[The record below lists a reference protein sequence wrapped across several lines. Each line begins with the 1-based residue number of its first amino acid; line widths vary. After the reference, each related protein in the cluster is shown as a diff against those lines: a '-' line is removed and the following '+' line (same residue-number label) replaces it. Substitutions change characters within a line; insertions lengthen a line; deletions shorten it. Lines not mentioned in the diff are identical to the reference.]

1 MRMKTAIT
9 LLLTLL
15 FSACTHIY
23 SPIRGF
29 PPEVNRKLKQF
40 LENSRSEPGRKIAV
54 FDGDGTVLG
63 QTPHYLADECM
74 YMYAQEHPDKKPE
87 LLEQMGQ
94 IRNVAIPY
102 VRGRVEFLAGETLD
116 ELRRMGEKCFDDLY
130 PYKIFTPMRDLIR
143 QLMEHGFEVWVVTGS
158 PEALYQ
164 QFLSKHLGIPI
175 TNVIGVKSVI
185 RAGVVTDE
193 IVPPVP
199 QDHGKKAA
207 IETFIQD
214 RPLLV
219 AGNSRGDKEMI
230 EYSRGLKMIVNPD
243 EHIAPDQKQSI
254 ADYAK
259 SQGWLVVRIRDV
271 PRPDFPSIS
280 SKDYGIRINKT
291 RE

>member
-1 MRMKTAIT
+1 MKPAIA
-9 LLLTLL
+9 LLLVFLL
-15 FSACTHIY
+15 PACATFT
-23 SPIRGF
+23 PIEGF
-29 PPEVNRKLKQF
+29 PPEVNQKLEKF
-40 LENSRSEPGRKIAV
+40 LKDSQAESGRKVAV

-63 QTPHYLADECM
+63 QAPHYLADECM
-74 YMYAQEHPDKKPE
+74 YMYAKKHPDKRPE
-87 LLEQMGQ
+87 LLAEMGKM
-94 IRNVAIPY
+94 RNVEIPY
-102 VRGRVEFLAGETLD
+102 VRGRVEYLAGETLAD
-116 ELRRMGEKCFDDLY
+116 LRRMGERCFDDLY
-130 PYKIFTPMRDLIR
+130 SEKIFTPMRDLIR
-143 QLMEHGFEVWVVTGS
+143 RLVKHGFEVWVVTGS

-175 TNVIGVKSVI
+175 THVVGVKSVV
-185 RAGVVTDE
+185 RGGVVTDE

-199 QDHGKKAA
+199 QDHGKKEA

-230 EYSRGLKMIVNPD
+230 EYSRGLRMIVNPD

-259 SQGWLVVRIRDV
+259 SQGWLIVRIRDV

>member
-1 MRMKTAIT
+1 MKPAIA
-9 LLLTLL
+9 LFISLL
-15 FSACTHIY
+15 FSGCATF
-23 SPIRGF
+23 SPIKGF
-29 PPEVNRKLKQF
+29 PPEVNQKLEKF
-40 LENSRSEPGRKIAV
+40 LEDSKSEPGRKIAV

-74 YMYAQEHPDKKPE
+74 YMYAKQHPDKKPE
-87 LLEQMGQ
+87 LLKKMGEM
-94 IRNVAIPY
+94 RNVAISY
-102 VRGRVEFLAGETLD
+102 CQGRVEYLAGETLFD
-116 ELRRMGEKCFDDLY
+116 LRQMGQRCFDDLY
-130 PYKIFTPMRDLIR
+130 PEKIFTPMRDLIC
-143 QLMEHGFEVWVVTGS
+143 QLKHHGFEVWVVTGS
-158 PEALYQ
+158 PQALYQ
-164 QFLSKHLGIPI
+164 QFLSRQLRIPI
-175 TNVIGVKSVI
+175 TNIIGVKSVI
-185 RAGVVTDE
+185 RGGVVTDE

-199 QDHGKKAA
+199 QDHGKKEA

-230 EYSRGLKMIVNPD
+230 EHSRGLKMIVNPD

-259 SQGWLVVRIRDV
+259 DQGWLIVRIRDV

-291 RE
+291 REGN